1 MLAAGDVFKKTKNS
15 TQHRG
20 IAHSCER
27 KSKWCIEITRL
38 YILWLWILVETME
51 KEDCKQ
57 LVKHLKI

>member
-27 KSKWCIEITRL
+27 KSKWCNEITDAVIYSLAMDFGGNDRKGRL
-38 YILWLWILVETME
+38 
-51 KEDCKQ
+51 Q
-57 LVKHLKI
+57 AAG